1 MKMIGLASQLYS
13 VDGDFVL
20 AVKPETQT
28 RDATRRIARRKT
40 LDGGVVITDSGFAHG
55 DRDLSI
61 RIVSSEALWT
71 QLWAFFQSVLAVTV
85 STDDGCYVAS
95 LEKITESNG
104 EIYLSIMLKEK
115 IS

>member
-1 MKMIGLASQLYS
+1 MKKIGLASQLYNT
-13 VDGDFVL
+13 DGDFIL
-20 AVKPETQT
+20 AVLPETQT
-28 RDATRRIARRKT
+28 REGLRRVTRRKT
-40 LDGGVVITDSGFAHG
+40 LDGGVVITDGGFAHG

-61 RIVSSEALWT
+61 RIMSSEALWAK
-71 QLWAFFQSVLAVTV
+71 LWTFFQAVLTVTI

-95 LEKITESNG
+95 LEKISENNG